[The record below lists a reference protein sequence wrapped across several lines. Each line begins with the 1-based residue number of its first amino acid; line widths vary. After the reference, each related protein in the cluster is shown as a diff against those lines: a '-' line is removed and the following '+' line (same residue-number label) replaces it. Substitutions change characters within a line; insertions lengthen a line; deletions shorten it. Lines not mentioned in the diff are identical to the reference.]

1 MDCRILTFPHFHYLS
16 LRHSSPTWRNH
27 STGYISRQY
36 KPGVGRWWWS
46 NTAYPHYDKYAG
58 RRCCYCPVR
67 SGSGRP
73 IFCARLVAE
82 KTTTTTKKKQYFTY
96 YPVFVFPF
104 NPYLFRLNISNPTS
118 CHTNSHSFNSLS
130 LSFFLSVCVTG
141 DLQAYA
147 VRNVTT
153 TAGLNS
159 TGVVVGSG
167 TGQSLQVPKSIWGC
181 YDACA

>member
-1 MDCRILTFPHFHYLS
+1 MTNTPGGGAAIVQYAQGQDGQFFVPGW
-16 LRHSSPTWRNH
+16 LRKK
-27 STGYISRQY
+27 QQQQQ
-36 KPGVGRWWWS
+36 
-46 NTAYPHYDKYAG
+46 
-58 RRCCYCPVR
+58 
-67 SGSGRP
+67 
-73 IFCARLVAE
+73 
-82 KTTTTTKKKQYFTY
+82 KKQYFTY

-167 TGQSLQVPKSIWGC
+167 TGQSLQVPKRI
-181 YDACA
+181 

>member
-1 MDCRILTFPHFHYLS
+1 MVVVKHCLPSLWQIRREEVLLLS
-16 LRHSSPTWRNH
+16 STLRVRTANFLC
-27 STGYISRQY
+27 Q
-36 KPGVGRWWWS
+36 VGCGK
-46 NTAYPHYDKYAG
+46 NNNNN
-58 RRCCYCPVR
+58 
-67 SGSGRP
+67 
-73 IFCARLVAE
+73 
-82 KTTTTTKKKQYFTY
+82 KKKQYFTY